1 MVLVIVVA
9 VAASIPAVQALFG
22 THKKVDLAAFFF
34 VELVPVQHT
43 LPFS

>member
-22 THKKVDLAAFFF
+22 TRKKVDLSAVF
-34 VELVPVQHT
+34 VALVPVQHT